1 MEELILMETVAG
13 NKQLFFIFIFFI
25 IYSVVVKG
33 IALWKAAR
41 KTQKGWFVALLVI
54 NTLGILELL
63 YIFIFSKKENK
74 IINNKSEKDE
84 KNEIN

>member
-74 IINNKSEKDE
+74 IINNKSEKDG